1 MFHDIDPNLVST
13 KNLRYSL
20 DTWKPTFLIGE
31 CFQKIIYIYIYI
43 YIYIKGSNHQ
53 KWKVKQVKITNY
65 IY

>member
-31 CFQKIIYIYIYI
+31 CFQKIIYIYI
-43 YIYIKGSNHQ
+43 KGSNHQ